1 MWEEELKDSPATTPG
16 KPLKLAISLSHKY
29 TEANL
34 NFANLKGRDRMMADH
49 LRSSGAFEVHLA
61 LIVREQE
68 GGGEEDDYDDYEYGY
83 YRGRGGNRRTSGF
96 MTMVHVCNDE
106 ISVEKWVDETG
117 ETVEN
122 KGLEIDHEHET
133 IDGEKLFHRE
143 LPLMMFAK
151 VLAPSP
157 FHLLNHPTS
166 LLFTYFLGTFSPT
179 YCKRHM

>member
-1 MWEEELKDSPATTPG
+1 MWEEDLKDSPATTPG

-34 NFANLKGRDRMMADH
+34 NFSNLKGRDLMTADR

-61 LIVREQE
+61 LIVRKQE
-68 GGGEEDDYDDYEYGY
+68 GGGEEDDYGYGY

-96 MTMVHVCNDE
+96 MTMVEVCNDE
-106 ISVEKWVDETG
+106 ISVDKWVDETG
-117 ETVEN
+117 EKVEN
-122 KGLEIDHEHET
+122 EGLEIDHEHET

-143 LPLMMFAK
+143 LPLMTSAN

-166 LLFTYFLGTFSPT
+166 LSF
-179 YCKRHM
+179 